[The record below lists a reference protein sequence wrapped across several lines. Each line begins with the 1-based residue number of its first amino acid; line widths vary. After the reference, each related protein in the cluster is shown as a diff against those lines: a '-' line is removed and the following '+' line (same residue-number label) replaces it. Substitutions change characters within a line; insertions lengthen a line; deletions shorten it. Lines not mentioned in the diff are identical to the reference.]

1 MYTLDVTAAT
11 DFPSLCVK
19 DISIASFPSHD
30 FIDLLKN
37 FLPLSIHI
45 SFGLWFDLSKIF
57 WKAVVIV
64 IPFLSFKVITMLYAY
79 IL

>member
-19 DISIASFPSHD
+19 DISIASFPNHD

-37 FLPLSIHI
+37 FLPLSTHI
-45 SFGLWFDLSKIF
+45 SLVCDLIYPGFFEKQ
-57 WKAVVIV
+57 
-64 IPFLSFKVITMLYAY
+64 L
-79 IL
+79 